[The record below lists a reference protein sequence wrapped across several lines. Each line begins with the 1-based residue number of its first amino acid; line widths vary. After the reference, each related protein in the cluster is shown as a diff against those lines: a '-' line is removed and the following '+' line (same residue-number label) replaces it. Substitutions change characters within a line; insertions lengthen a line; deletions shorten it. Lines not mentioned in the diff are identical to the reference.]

1 MIQEIELNGILKLY
15 IKCSKWMD
23 IGSSKYYCLYFED
36 KDMKKFFQSL

>member
-1 MIQEIELNGILKLY
+1 MIQEMELNGILKLY

-23 IGSSKYYCLYFED
+23 IGSSIYYCLYFED